1 MKKISATFCLKSN
14 LKPKAMG
21 GIIQKS
27 KKYWESDASFITLL
41 VMLLFTVFFL
51 PILIDQKD
59 NSTYFLNTMFIM
71 LFLIGMFSAREK
83 FFFIMAAVLVVIHIV
98 LRLIRFSEIPYEFYF
113 EERVVILLNLMVFTV
128 INFRLLFRDSEVNLY
143 RVIGAINVYL
153 LVALMG
159 SFGFELMQLLSGN
172 AISGSLE
179 FKGND
184 RDFGNYIY
192 FSLVTVTTVGF
203 GDMLPGNISSKMLSV
218 FLSTFGI
225 LYPAIV
231 IAKLVS
237 TAPTRAR
244 K

>member
-1 MKKISATFCLKSN
+1 
-14 LKPKAMG
+14 MG

-27 KKYWESDASFITLL
+27 KKYWESDASFISLL
-41 VMLLFTVFFL
+41 AMLLFTVFFL
-51 PILIDQKD
+51 PILIDKKE
-59 NSTYFLNTMFIM
+59 NSTYFLNALFMM
-71 LFLIGMFSAREK
+71 LFIIGMFSAREK
-83 FFFIMAAVLVVIHIV
+83 LYFIVAAVLVLVHII
-98 LRLIRFSEIPYEFYF
+98 LRMIRFSDNPYEFYF

-159 SFGFELMQLLSGN
+159 SFGFELMQLSSGN
-172 AISGSLE
+172 AIAGNLE
-179 FKGND
+179 FEGND

-203 GDMLPGNISSKMLSV
+203 GDMLPGNTSAKMLSV

-225 LYPAIV
+225 LYPAVV

-237 TAPTRAR
+237 TAPTRAG

>member
-1 MKKISATFCLKSN
+1 MT
-14 LKPKAMG
+14 

-27 KKYWESDASFITLL
+27 KKYWKSDASFITLL
-41 VMLLFTVFFL
+41 LMLLFTVFFL
-51 PILIDQKD
+51 PILIEKQE
-59 NSTYFLNTMFIM
+59 NSTYFLNAMFIM
-71 LFLIGMFSAREK
+71 LFLIGMISARERVY
-83 FFFIMAAVLVVIHIV
+83 FIIAATLVIIHVV
-98 LRLIRFSEIPYEFYF
+98 LRIIRFSDNPFEFYF

-128 INFRLLFRDSEVNLY
+128 INFRLLFRDSEINRY
-143 RVIGAINVYL
+143 RVIGAINIYL

-159 SFGFELMQLLSGN
+159 SFGFELMQLSSGD
-172 AISGSLE
+172 AISGNLE
-179 FKGND
+179 FEGKD

-218 FLSTFGI
+218 FLSAFGI
-225 LYPAIV
+225 LYPAVV

-237 TAPTRAR
+237 SAPTRAR